1 MKNPWGEHTI
11 ENVTYAVENA
21 KRIPDKSIF
30 SKTVL
35 QPVFTSLANIALWE
49 QHSYT

>member
-35 QPVFTSLANIALWE
+35 QPVFTSLAVKVSILVGAA
-49 QHSYT
+49 